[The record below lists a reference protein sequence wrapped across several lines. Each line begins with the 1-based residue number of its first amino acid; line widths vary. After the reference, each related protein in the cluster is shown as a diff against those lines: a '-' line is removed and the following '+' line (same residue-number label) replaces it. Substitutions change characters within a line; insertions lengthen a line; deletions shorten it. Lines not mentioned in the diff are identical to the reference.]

1 MLPWF
6 RKNKR
11 DLPWRK
17 TADPYKIW
25 ISEIMLQQT
34 QVKTATPYYE
44 RWLRE
49 FPDIR
54 ALARAPLSAVLKKW
68 EGLGYYTRAKNIH
81 QAAKIIAGNYRG
93 KFPDSFDQIHAL
105 PGIGRYTAGAIASI
119 AFGIPVPVLDGN
131 VMRVLA
137 RVFSVS
143 APIDLPATRKKL
155 WGLAEGIVPQKHPG
169 DFNQSLM
176 ELGAT
181 LCTPRNPSCPSCP
194 LSGSCKARRNGIE
207 NSLPRKRKS
216 ARTKKVEAV
225 CGIVRCEGKILLE
238 KREEGLWAGLWQL
251 PTFRV
256 EAAHT
261 PLRALKNGLGTF
273 GVGITREKPE
283 GVLKRSYTV
292 HQENLHVFSCRGRL
306 KRNRGPNLAWASKKD
321 FKKFPFSSAYAKI
334 LKRYP
339 L

>member
-34 QVKTATPYYE
+34 QIKTTTPYYE
-44 RWLRE
+44 RWIRE
-49 FPDIR
+49 FPDVT
-54 ALARAPLSAVLKKW
+54 ALANAPLGKVLKGW

-81 QAAKIIAGNYRG
+81 KTAKIIAGDYRG
-93 KFPDSFDQIHAL
+93 KFPDSFEKIHAL

-119 AFGIPVPVLDGN
+119 AFGIAVPVLDGN

-137 RVFSVS
+137 RLF
-143 APIDLPATRKKL
+143 ALKDPIDTPAARKKL
-155 WGLAEGIVPQKHPG
+155 WALAGKEVPKNHPG

-181 LCTPRNPSCPSCP
+181 VCTPRNPACLFCP
-194 LSGSCKARRNGIE
+194 LSDPCKARKKGLQD
-207 NSLPRKRKS
+207 SLPRKQKS
-216 ARTKKVEAV
+216 AKTKKVEAA
-225 CGIVRCEGKILLE
+225 CGMIEHGGKILLE
-238 KREEGLWAGLWQL
+238 KREKGLWAELWQL

-256 EAAHT
+256 PYLTKPEQALENG
-261 PLRALKNGLGTF
+261 LRASGIETLAGKKQ
-273 GVGITREKPE
+273 GVI
-283 GVLKRSYTV
+283 KRSYTV
-292 HQENLHVFSCRGRL
+292 HQENLHIFTCRWISGKKL
-306 KRNRGPNLAWASKKD
+306 APNLSWVSKKSLQ
-321 FKKFPFSSAYAKI
+321 KLPFSSAHAKI
-334 LKRYP
+334 IKSYLS
-339 L
+339 